1 MKENNPLSPHI
12 QIYNWHISSLISISH
27 RITGIINIILITLIC
42 LWTALLLLGDI
53 NYELIQK
60 FFETFFGKF
69 LIMGTVW
76 SFSFQILSEIRH
88 LFWDLGLGFELKTS
102 NITGLLVIFGSF
114 VLTILIFTLGSSV
127 ILMPLML
134 WFLFNLVSYYDKS
147 YDEVLLFFTS
157 QPTKFL
163 FSLFIIF
170 AYFYSSLSISEVF
183 EDYIESEKLKYVA
196 NRLLYLFAIII
207 PISTLLLLFKL
218 SL

>member
-1 MKENNPLSPHI
+1 M
-12 QIYNWHISSLISISH
+12 
-27 RITGIINIILITLIC
+27 INATKKWI
-42 LWTALLLLGDI
+42 
-53 NYELIQK
+53 
-60 FFETFFGKF
+60 F
-69 LIMGTVW
+69 LK
-76 SFSFQILSEIRH
+76 L
-88 LFWDLGLGFELKTS
+88 
-102 NITGLLVIFGSF
+102 
-114 VLTILIFTLGSSV
+114 SSV

-183 EDYIESEKLKYVA
+183 EDYIESEKLKNVA
-196 NRLLYLFAIII
+196 NKLLFLFAILI
-207 PISTLLLLFKL
+207 PISTLLVLLKL

>member
-1 MKENNPLSPHI
+1 M
-12 QIYNWHISSLISISH
+12 
-27 RITGIINIILITLIC
+27 INATKKWI
-42 LWTALLLLGDI
+42 
-53 NYELIQK
+53 
-60 FFETFFGKF
+60 F
-69 LIMGTVW
+69 LKI
-76 SFSFQILSEIRH
+76 
-88 LFWDLGLGFELKTS
+88 
-102 NITGLLVIFGSF
+102 
-114 VLTILIFTLGSSV
+114 SSV
-127 ILMPLML
+127 ILVPLML

-147 YDEVLLFFTS
+147 YNEVLLFFTS

-163 FSLFIIF
+163 FSLFIVF